1 MTWVRLD
8 DDTPDH
14 PKYLSFGDLAP
25 LALAL
30 QVRAL
35 CYANHYLTD
44 GHVPAGALP
53 QLLRGFAPC
62 QPDTGEVIDWPA
74 LMVDAGIWETNG
86 GAGYVIHDYATY
98 QRSKAQVEADRE
110 VRRAAARAGGQARAA
125 HAQRSGGRFQSSTSG
140 TSDTPAGNAGAHAG
154 GQANPDKHL
163 AAARRT
169 SRPASPAIHQPRPG
183 PVPVPERQDLPPT
196 SARTR
201 PAHIREV
208 LNGQRLRLQVN
219 SPEPDSPAPA
229 PGDQPGPDVPW

>member
-44 GHVPAGALP
+44 GHVPTGALAK
-53 QLLRGFAPC
+53 LLDGFAPC

-74 LMVDAGIWETNG
+74 LMVDAGIWERNG
-86 GAGYVIHDYATY
+86 KAGYLIHDYATY

-110 VRRAAARAGGQARAA
+110 VRRAAGRAGGQARAA
-125 HAQRSGGRFQSSTSG
+125 QAQRAGGRFQRSDQQSKHAHQRS
-140 TSDTPAGNAGAHAG
+140 TSDTTSVDAGEA
-154 GQANPDKHL
+154 L
-163 AAARRT
+163 VRVSST
-169 SRPASPAIHQPRPG
+169 HQPRPG

-219 SPEPDSPAPA
+219 SPEPDSPAPV